1 MGEGVLIMTNI
12 LLVEDNNELRKLLK
26 IHLGRAGYQVY
37 EAVNGVQALEVMEHT
52 RIHLIVADIMM
63 PLMDGYE
70 LTSELRN
77 AGFSLP
83 ILMLTAKD
91 TLADKRRGFHSGAD
105 DYMTKPV
112 DIEEML
118 LRIEALLRR
127 CNLRQETMLQVG
139 DCTLNAETL
148 QVTGKNGVIELRQKE
163 FLLLQKLLSYPMKI
177 FTRQALMD
185 EIWGYDSESDPRTV
199 DTHIKRL
206 REKLA
211 GVDSFEIQTVRGLG
225 YKAVIRT

>member
-1 MGEGVLIMTNI
+1 MTNI

-26 IHLGRAGYQVY
+26 IHLSRAGYEVF
-37 EAVNGVQALEVMEHT
+37 EAVNGEHALEVIEHN

-63 PLMDGYE
+63 PKMDGYE
-70 LTSELRN
+70 LTSELRS
-77 AGFSLP
+77 AGFSMP

-91 TLADKRRGFHSGAD
+91 TLADKRKGFHSGAD

-112 DIEEML
+112 NTEEML

-127 CNLRQETMLQVG
+127 CNLKQETVLHVG
-139 DCTLNAETL
+139 TCTLNAETL
-148 QVTGKNGVIELRQKE
+148 QVTDKCGVIELRQKE

-211 GVDSFEIQTVRGLG
+211 QVDSFDIQTVRGLG
-225 YKAVIRT
+225 YKAVIRE